1 MKPLTI
7 ALKIFCGVYGALLA
21 LLGGRW
27 WFSFEPIAAEWLVE
41 PLGPQGVNNL
51 VADMGALFFGGAIMI
66 ALGLRSG
73 HSVWLLAVA
82 LTMAIAAA
90 GRLFAYATI
99 GYVPETLVPL
109 IFEIASCALLVVTHQ
124 RMTSDANALD

>member
-1 MKPLTI
+1 MTI
-7 ALKIFCGVYGALLA
+7 ALKIFSGVYGALLA

-51 VADMGALFFGGAIMI
+51 VADMGALFFSGAIMI

-82 LTMAIAAA
+82 LMMAVAAA

-109 IFEIASCALLVVTHQ
+109 IFEIARCAFLLVTHQ

>member
-1 MKPLTI
+1 MTI

-51 VADMGALFFGGAIMI
+51 VADMGALFFSGAIMI

-82 LTMAIAAA
+82 LMMAVAAA

-109 IFEIASCALLVVTHQ
+109 IFEIARCAFLLVTHQ

>member
-1 MKPLTI
+1 MTL
-7 ALKIFCGVYGALLA
+7 ALKILCGVYGALLA

-27 WFSFEPIAAEWLVE
+27 WFGFEAIVAEWSVE
-41 PLGPQGVNNL
+41 ALGPLGVNNL
-51 VADMGALFFGGAIMI
+51 VADMGALFLGGAIMI

-82 LTMAIAAA
+82 LTMVIAAA

-124 RMTSDANALD
+124 RMTSEANATE

>member
-41 PLGPQGVNNL
+41 PLGPLGVNNL

-82 LTMAIAAA
+82 LMMAIAAA

>member
-1 MKPLTI
+1 MTI
-7 ALKIFCGVYGALLA
+7 ALKIFCGIYGALLA

-41 PLGPQGVNNL
+41 PLSTLGVNNL
-51 VADMGALFFGGAIMI
+51 MADMGALFFGGAIMI

-82 LTMAIAAA
+82 LMMAIAAA
-90 GRLFAYATI
+90 GRLFAYATV

-124 RMTSDANALD
+124 RMTSEANAIE